1 MTDLLAL
8 AKQLKELDAP
18 NLASVMQAC
27 GASSVADIFDLAK
40 LLLSRRELEKRIRRL
55 TAAQL
60 SDLLDS
66 KPNSAWAESLLGLE
80 KPFEDAVELAKQ
92 LAPIPLKQQLLS
104 EHGPA
109 LAAYETLTAITE
121 LIFACERR
129 LLTAVRSGLRMPDA
143 KEIGEVLKMEPAR
156 LQLRFQL
163 ALEAGLMTTH
173 QGRFAATAKGLSWLE
188 LASRER
194 WCILAEAANDLPK
207 VFSEGDLTA
216 AVVRDFPLLDPNQIR
231 LLKFSEILGLTDQG
245 IPTPG
250 LSDFSGAWIA
260 AQLPRAVDSF
270 VLQADLS
277 ITSLGPL
284 APAMHRQLD
293 VLAQAEDLGLA
304 SRFRLSAQSI
314 CHALEIGMSVEGIR
328 EFLERNS
335 KGPLP
340 QPMNYLLADVE
351 QKFGKLTVSDLVQGS
366 MVKSEDEI
374 LLRQIISQTSLR
386 PLLFEVRGKSLYS
399 RLDQELVYFT
409 LRAQGY
415 LAVMVDEF
423 GKVLSPRQELTEELV
438 TEVDFVELANRL
450 LTEEARA
457 PEGDDVMRQLQFALK
472 NKLKVGLRVG
482 YPDGSEKEHL
492 IEPLGIAG
500 GRVRGREAVRQ
511 AEVTLPLSR
520 VIAIWLA

>member
-1 MTDLLAL
+1 MTELLPL

-18 NLASVMQAC
+18 TLSGLMQSC

-40 LLLSRRELEKRIRRL
+40 LMLSRRELERRIRRL
-55 TAAQL
+55 NSKEL
-60 SDLLDS
+60 EDLKAS
-66 KPNSAWAESLLGLE
+66 RSNPSWPKNFLGFE
-80 KPFEDAVELAKQ
+80 HPFEEAVELAAQ
-92 LAPIPLKQQLLS
+92 LQPIPLKQQLTS

-109 LAAYETLTAITE
+109 LAAYETLLAITE

-143 KEIGEVLKMEPAR
+143 KEIGEVLKMEPVR

-163 ALEAGLMTTH
+163 ALEAGLITTH
-173 QGRFAATAKGLSWLE
+173 QSRFAATLKGLSWLE
-188 LASRER
+188 LDNKER
-194 WCILAEAANDLPK
+194 WQQLAVAAGDLP
-207 VFSEGDLTA
+207 LTTSSGNLA
-216 AVVRDFPLLDPNQIR
+216 QVIAQDFPLMDPNQIK
-231 LLKFSEILGLTDQG
+231 LLRFSEILGLTDQG
-245 IPTPG
+245 LPTPG
-250 LSDFSGAWIA
+250 LKDSSGDWIA
-260 AQLPRAVDSF
+260 AQLPKAVDSF

-284 APAMHRQLD
+284 QPAMHRQLD

-304 SRFRLSAQSI
+304 SRFRLSAQSV
-314 CHALEIGMSVEGIR
+314 CHALESGMTIAAVRS
-328 EFLERNS
+328 FLETNGR
-335 KGPLP
+335 GPLP
-340 QPMNYLLADVE
+340 QPVSYLLSEVE

-366 MVKSEDEI
+366 LVKSADQI
-374 LLRQIISQTSLR
+374 VLRQIHAQGSLK
-386 PLLFEVRGKSLYS
+386 PLMFEPRADGLFS
-399 RLDQELVYFT
+399 RLDQELVYFN

-423 GKVLSPRQELTEELV
+423 GNVLSPRQELTEPESNPF
-438 TEVDFVELANRL
+438 DYLALAQRL
-450 LTEEARA
+450 IAEEAKA
-457 PEGDDVMRQLQFALK
+457 PEGDDVIRQLQFALK
-472 NKLKVGLRVG
+472 NKMKVGLRVG

-500 GRVRGREAVRQ
+500 GRVRGREAIRQ